1 MNIAI
6 LFLFNFF
13 LNSILVF
20 LISCILVEI
29 FIFMF
34 RIKNFRIIYFARCI
48 PFIKIFLDL
57 FLYSFSEWALIQNI
71 NPILCE
77 VGSRTLTI
85 ELCIKKILPTI
96 NMVFHLSNEMTF
108 TLTDIIAMTI
118 GKYYVLFFVILFL
131 SSTIFGL
138 IKFIITY
145 KSNRHKNKE
154 IINQLKPI
162 NLSISDLDL
171 QKKIK
176 NKKIL
181 FMTSYQIP
189 SPCVLKN
196 SKNWIIVFPYNFQSF
211 LTDKEI
217 SAIIYHEMQ
226 HIHFFDYYFSI
237 FFSFLLSII
246 CFNPLLFYWQ
256 RKLNF
261 TKECACD
268 QRIKTNY
275 LHLATALKK
284 FSSKSLA
291 YHPMA
296 FANKYTILKRIKYLS
311 ISENIKELTA
321 LKYIKHGF
329 LIIGLLALLL
339 GKAWIF

>member
-1 MNIAI
+1 MSIAI

-20 LISCILVEI
+20 LISCIFVEI
-29 FIFMF
+29 FIFIF
-34 RIKNFRIIYFARCI
+34 RIKNFRLIYFARCI
-48 PFIKIFLDL
+48 PFLKIFLDL
-57 FLYSFSEWALIQNI
+57 ILYNFSKWALFQNI

-85 ELCIKKILPTI
+85 GLEIKKVLPTI
-96 NMVFHLSNEMTF
+96 NIYFHLSNRMTF
-108 TLTDIIAMTI
+108 TITDILAMTI
-118 GKYYVLFFVILFL
+118 GKYCVLFFVILFL
-131 SSTIFGL
+131 SISVFGL

-145 KSNRHKNKE
+145 KKNKHKNKQ
-154 IINQLKPI
+154 IINQVQPI
-162 NLSISDLDL
+162 NFSISDSDL
-171 QKKIK
+171 QNRIISTKI
-176 NKKIL
+176 IFGISHQL
-181 FMTSYQIP
+181 P
-189 SPCVLKN
+189 SPCVLKDTQ
-196 SKNWIIVFPYNFQSF
+196 NWIIVFPYNFQSF

-217 SAIIYHEMQ
+217 NAIIYHEMQ

-237 FFSFLLSII
+237 FFSFLLSIV

-268 QRIKTNY
+268 QKIKTNY
-275 LHLATALKK
+275 LHLATALHK

-296 FANKYTILKRIKYLS
+296 FANKYSILKRIKYLS
-311 ISENIKELTA
+311 MAGNIKELTL
-321 LKYIKHGF
+321 LKYIKHGL

-339 GKAWIF
+339 GKILIF

>member
-1 MNIAI
+1 
-6 LFLFNFF
+6 
-13 LNSILVF
+13 
-20 LISCILVEI
+20 
-29 FIFMF
+29 MF
-34 RIKNFRIIYFARCI
+34 
-48 PFIKIFLDL
+48 
-57 FLYSFSEWALIQNI
+57 
-71 NPILCE
+71 
-77 VGSRTLTI
+77 
-85 ELCIKKILPTI
+85 
-96 NMVFHLSNEMTF
+96 FHLSNGMTF
-108 TLTDIIAMTI
+108 TLTDILAMTI

-131 SSTIFGL
+131 STTIFGL

-145 KSNRHKNKE
+145 KNNRYKNKE

-162 NLSISDLDL
+162 NLSISDCDL
-171 QKKIK
+171 QNKIK
-176 NKKIL
+176 SKKVI
-181 FMTSYQIP
+181 FGISYQIP
-189 SPCVLKN
+189 SPCVLKD

-217 SAIIYHEMQ
+217 NAIIYHEMQ

-237 FFSFLLSII
+237 FFSILLSIV

-268 QRIKTNY
+268 QKIKTNY

-284 FSSKSLA
+284 FSCKSLV

-296 FANKYTILKRIKYLS
+296 FANKYTILKRIKCLS
-311 ISENIKELTA
+311 LEETYKELTPI
-321 LKYIKHGF
+321 KYIKHGL

>member
-20 LISCILVEI
+20 LISCIFVEI
-29 FIFMF
+29 FIFIF
-34 RIKNFRIIYFARCI
+34 RIKNFRIIYFARSI

-57 FLYSFSEWALIQNI
+57 ILYSFSKWALIQNI

-85 ELCIKKILPTI
+85 EFSIKKFLPTI
-96 NMVFHLSNEMTF
+96 NMFFHLPNGLTF
-108 TLTDIIAMTI
+108 TLTDILAMNI
-118 GKYYVLFFVILFL
+118 GKYYVLLFVIFFL
-131 SSTIFGL
+131 STSLFGL

-145 KSNRHKNKE
+145 QKNTYKNKQ
-154 IINQLKPI
+154 IIKQVQPI
-162 NLSISDLDL
+162 NLSITDHNL
-171 QKKIK
+171 QKKITK
-176 NKKIL
+176 KKII
-181 FMTSYQIP
+181 FGVSDEIS

-196 SKNWIIVFPYNFQSF
+196 SKSWIIAFPYNFQSF
-211 LTDKEI
+211 LTHEEI
-217 SAIIYHEMQ
+217 NAIIYHEMQ

-237 FFSFLLSII
+237 LFSFLLSII

-268 QRIKTNY
+268 QKIKTNY
-275 LHLATALKK
+275 LHIATALKK
-284 FSSKSLA
+284 FSCKSLIS
-291 YHPMA
+291 HPMA

-311 ISENIKELTA
+311 RAESFKELTA
-321 LKYIKHGF
+321 VKYIKHGL